1 MIMCQSNTDLKE
13 YDVDEFL
20 QQKKLLLINPKR
32 KNGLI
37 LVKTYYTDFAGPGAI
52 IGGCFDEDL
61 KDVIPVGNLSLLQ
74 PSNYEEKHRAYL
86 IRRQWVRLI
95 KQITDNPIP
104 HQRAQV
110 ILNQFEHWFDAKT
123 AAQVPDHIFA
133 SMVGV
138 FPDTITKARDLV
150 NRL

>member
-1 MIMCQSNTDLKE
+1 MSSSNTNFYE
-13 YDVDEFL
+13 YDLGKFL
-20 QQKKLLLINPKR
+20 QEKNLLLINPKK

-37 LVKTYYTDFAGPGAI
+37 LIKRYYADFAGPGAI
-52 IGGCFDEDL
+52 IGGCFDQDL
-61 KDVIPVGNLSLLQ
+61 EDVIPLGNLSLLQ
-74 PSNYEEKHRAYL
+74 PSNHQERHRAYL

-95 KQITDNPIP
+95 KQITDNPIA

-123 AAQVPDHIFA
+123 TAKISDEVFA
-133 SMVGV
+133 SIVGV

>member
-1 MIMCQSNTDLKE
+1 MSENEVQIRE
-13 YDVDEFL
+13 YSLDEFL
-20 QQKKLLLINPKR
+20 QEKKILVINPKK

-37 LVKTYYTDFAGPGAI
+37 LVKKYYSDFAGPGSI
-52 IGGCFDEDL
+52 VGGCFDEDL
-61 KDVIPVGNLSLLQ
+61 QDVIPVGNISLLEVINHEQ
-74 PSNYEEKHRAYL
+74 KHRAYL

-110 ILNQFEHWFDAKT
+110 ILNQFEHWFDSQT
-123 AAQVPDHIFA
+123 ATNLPDHIFA

>member
-1 MIMCQSNTDLKE
+1 MSSSNTNFYE
-13 YDVDEFL
+13 YDLGKFL
-20 QQKKLLLINPKR
+20 QEKNLLLINPKK

-37 LVKTYYTDFAGPGAI
+37 LIKRYYADFAGPGAI
-52 IGGCFDEDL
+52 IGGCFDQDLEDI
-61 KDVIPVGNLSLLQ
+61 IPLGNLSLLQ
-74 PSNYEEKHRAYL
+74 PSNHQERHRAYL

-95 KQITDNPIP
+95 KQITDNPIA

-123 AAQVPDHIFA
+123 TAKISDEVFA
-133 SMVGV
+133 SIVGV

>member
-1 MIMCQSNTDLKE
+1 MATDNLNLLE
-13 YDVDEFL
+13 YDIKEFL
-20 QQKKLLLINPKR
+20 QHKNLLFINPKK

-37 LVKTYYTDFAGPGAI
+37 LIKKYYTDFAGPGAI

-61 KDVIPVGNLSLLQ
+61 RDVIPVGNLSLLK
-74 PSNYEEKHRAYL
+74 PSNHRERHRAYL

-95 KQITDNPIP
+95 KQITDNPIA

-110 ILNQFEHWFDAKT
+110 ILNQFEHWFDTKIT
-123 AAQVPDHIFA
+123 AELPDQIFA

>member
-1 MIMCQSNTDLKE
+1 MSSNNTSLSE
-13 YDVDEFL
+13 YDLSEFL
-20 QQKKLLLINPKR
+20 QKKNLLFINPKK

-37 LVKTYYTDFAGPGAI
+37 LIKRYYADFAGPGAI
-52 IGGCFDEDL
+52 IGGCFDQDL
-61 KDVIPVGNLSLLQ
+61 QDVIPLGNLSLIQ
-74 PSNYEEKHRAYL
+74 PSNHQQRHRAYL

-95 KQITDNPIP
+95 KQITDNPVAD
-104 HQRAQV
+104 QRAQV

-123 AAQVPDHIFA
+123 TATVTDEVFA

-138 FPDTITKARDLV
+138 FPETIAKARDLV

>member
-1 MIMCQSNTDLKE
+1 MSSNNSSNLSE
-13 YDVDEFL
+13 YELSEFL
-20 QQKKLLLINPKR
+20 EQKKLVVINPKK

-37 LVKTYYTDFAGPGAI
+37 LIKKYYTDFAGPGAI
-52 IGGCFDEDL
+52 VGGCFDQDL
-61 KDVIPVGNLSLLQ
+61 QEVIPVGKLSLLQ
-74 PSNYEEKHRAYL
+74 PINHQERHRAYL

-95 KQITDNPIP
+95 QQITDNPIP

-123 AAQVPDHIFA
+123 TAKVPDEVFA
-133 SMVGV
+133 AMVGV
-138 FPDTITKARDLV
+138 FPETITKARDLV

>member
-1 MIMCQSNTDLKE
+1 MSTNNVDLPEE
-13 YDVDEFL
+13 YDLNEFL
-20 QQKKLLLINPKR
+20 QNKNLLLINPQK

-37 LVKTYYTDFAGPGAI
+37 LVKTYYTDFAGPGSI
-52 IGGCFDEDL
+52 IGGCFDQDL
-61 KDVIPVGNLSLLQ
+61 QDVISVGKLSLLKPTNHEQ
-74 PSNYEEKHRAYL
+74 RHRSYL

-104 HQRAQV
+104 NQRAQV
-110 ILNQFEHWFDAKT
+110 ILNQFENWFDAQT
-123 AAQVPDHIFA
+123 AAKVPDHIFA

-138 FPDTITKARDLV
+138 FPETITRARDLV

>member
-1 MIMCQSNTDLKE
+1 MTPEIKE
-13 YDVDEFL
+13 CSLEEFL
-20 QQKKLLLINPKR
+20 QRKHLLIINPKK

-37 LVKTYYTDFAGPGAI
+37 IVKKYYSDFAGPGSI
-52 IGGCFDEDL
+52 VGGCFDEDL
-61 KDVIPVGNLSLLQ
+61 KDVIPVGKLSLLE
-74 PSNYEEKHRAYL
+74 PSNHEQRQRAYL

-110 ILNQFEHWFDAKT
+110 ILNQFEHWFDSET
-123 AAQVPDHIFA
+123 AANVNDDIFA

-138 FPDTITKARDLV
+138 FPDSITKARDLV

>member
-1 MIMCQSNTDLKE
+1 MDLQE
-13 YDVDEFL
+13 YSVKEFL
-20 QQKKLLLINPKR
+20 RQKNLLFINPKR

-37 LVKTYYTDFAGPGAI
+37 LIKKYYTDFAGPGAI
-52 IGGCFDEDL
+52 IGGCFDQDL
-61 KDVIPVGNLSLLQ
+61 QDVIPLGNLSLLK
-74 PSNYEEKHRAYL
+74 PSNYQERHRAYL

-95 KQITDNPIP
+95 KQITDNPVP
-104 HQRAQV
+104 NQRAQV

-123 AAQVPDHIFA
+123 ATQVPDHIFA